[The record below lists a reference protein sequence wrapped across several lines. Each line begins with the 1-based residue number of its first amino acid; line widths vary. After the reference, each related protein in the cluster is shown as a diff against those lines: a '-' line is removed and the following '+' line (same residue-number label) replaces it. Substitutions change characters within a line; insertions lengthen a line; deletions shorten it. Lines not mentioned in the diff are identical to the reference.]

1 MTRIRLIALASASV
15 VLLTGCG
22 AVPAFNP
29 GVAARVGDETVS
41 LNEVDDVSSSF
52 CEYGEGQLQAGQAL
66 AGHYLRSQVA
76 GALALRTAVDQF
88 AEENGVSAAEDYAKA
103 VAQAEKQLASLPDDQ
118 VQAVIDVQGVPL
130 YAQAVEKSVGEQ
142 QGASGDEA
150 TQVGQAAFVEWLDE
164 QDIEIDPRFGIS
176 IEDGAP
182 QPADTSLSFGVGD
195 TTKKADASEPDT
207 EYAALL
213 PETQRCG

>member
-22 AVPAFNP
+22 AMPAFNP

-41 LNEVDDVSSSF
+41 VDEVDEVSTSF
-52 CEYGEGQLQAGQAL
+52 CEYVEGQLQSGQVL
-66 AGHYLRSQVA
+66 AGHYLRGQVA
-76 GALALRTAVDQF
+76 GALALRMAVDQF
-88 AEENGVSAAEDYAKA
+88 AEEQGVSAAEDYANA
-103 VAQAEKQLASLPDDQ
+103 VAEAEKQLESLPDDQ

-130 YAQAVEKSVGEQ
+130 YVQAVEKSVGEQ

-150 TQVGQAAFVEWLDE
+150 TQAGEAAFLAWLDE
-164 QDIEIDPRFGIS
+164 QDVDVDPRFGVS
-176 IEDGAP
+176 IEEGAT
-182 QPADTSLSFGVGD
+182 QPTDTSLSFGLGD
-195 TTKKADASEPDT
+195 TSKQADAEEPDT
-207 EYAALL
+207 AYAALL